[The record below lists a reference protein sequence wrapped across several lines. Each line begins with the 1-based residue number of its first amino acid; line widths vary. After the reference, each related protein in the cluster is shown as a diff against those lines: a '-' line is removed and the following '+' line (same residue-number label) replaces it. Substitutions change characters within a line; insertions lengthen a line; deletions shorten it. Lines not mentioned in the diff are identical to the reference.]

1 MDKKL
6 DKNTDKNTR
15 ALKLENVSVKG
26 GIVTATCLT
35 PRVKVGNE
43 ITLGV
48 DENTKLECKVI
59 KKIGTQIK
67 ARVIKVLQKQLP
79 CNKSISMQTAQD
91 VGTKEVAQE
100 IAVPS
105 SERQ

>member
-48 DENTKLECKVI
+48 DENTKLECKVNRI
-59 KKIGTQIK
+59 W
-67 ARVIKVLQKQLP
+67 
-79 CNKSISMQTAQD
+79 TANFFW
-91 VGTKEVAQE
+91 A
-100 IAVPS
+100 
-105 SERQ
+105 ERRR